1 MVSKE
6 FMEAEKKKVL
16 LQLDSVLN
24 RLAKM
29 ALTKPIMGIY
39 AEQDFLDG
47 KNTIKR
53 TIKAEDVKGIDSFYD
68 SETKE
73 TYKTYEMEIGYK
85 QIRYELTNPFFAE
98 DDKHAMEIVFG
109 LQQTLRQFMPDMA
122 SSYHSCGICYKE
134 KTDYEIKQHED
145 NLKRYAARM
154 VKVLHQATQSY
165 VIRLAKTA
173 EAITEEFKESQKL

>member
-1 MVSKE
+1 MISKD
-6 FMEAEKKKVL
+6 FMESEKKKVL

-73 TYKTYEMEIGYK
+73 TYETYEMEIGYK
-85 QIRYELTNPFFAE
+85 QIKYELVNPFFAE
-98 DDKHAMEIVFG
+98 NDKDAMKIVFG
-109 LQQTLRQFMPDMA
+109 LNHTLIRFMPDMPTTR
-122 SSYHSCGICYKE
+122 HSCGICYKE

-154 VKVLHQATQSY
+154 VKLLHTATQSY